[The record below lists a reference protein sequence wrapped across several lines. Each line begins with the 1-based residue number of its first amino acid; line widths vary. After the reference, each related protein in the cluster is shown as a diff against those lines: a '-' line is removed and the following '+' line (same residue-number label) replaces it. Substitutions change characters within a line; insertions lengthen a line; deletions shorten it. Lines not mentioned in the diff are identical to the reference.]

1 MTGPASLSVV
11 VPVYNSAVMLPA
23 LMQRLTAVLEEQ
35 RPYEVVLVNDGS
47 ADSSWHTITELCRAN
62 RHVRGINLMR
72 NYGQHSAT
80 LAGVR
85 AARNDLIVT
94 IDDDLQNPPEEIPK
108 LLAKLDEGYDVVYGH
123 PIEGNRGL
131 WRDAVTWLTKLAL
144 RAAIGSDIAM
154 KASGFRAFR
163 AELRQG
169 FASFQG
175 PNPNL
180 DVLLSWSTSRYA
192 ATPVH
197 HHARAEGH
205 SGYTV
210 GSLITHAFN
219 VLTGFS
225 TRPLRAATLVG
236 IATMVFGVAV
246 LAYVTG
252 LLHRA
257 GRRRARLPVPRL
269 HHRDLRRRPASQP
282 GHDRRVSGA
291 YAYEDHGP
299 ADVRDPRRDRSAGR
313 APGTTR
319 TRRMHGVARPEGAG
333 ATPGRMTYRIPF
345 NRATLVGR
353 ELELLRE
360 AIQSGHLSGD
370 GQFARRCELL
380 LEEALGAD
388 RVLLTSSC
396 THALELAALLLDIE
410 PGDEV
415 IVPSFTFVSTAAAF
429 ALRGAKIVFADI
441 RPDTLN
447 IDERALPDLVG
458 DRTRAIVPVHYA
470 GVGCEMEPILEV
482 ARKHDLAIVEDNAHG
497 LHGSYRGQRLGTFGV
512 LAAQSFHET
521 KNFTCG
527 EGGALLINDPA
538 LVDRAEIITGERDEP
553 EGVLPRRGRQVHVGR
568 SRLELPALRA
578 SSRLP
583 LGSAGGA
590 RRGRTGT
597 TAALVDLPRSA
608 SQVGRGDRNDAS
620 RSSRTTA
627 TSRTTCSTS
636 CCRRSKSGRALIE
649 HLKTKG
655 HPGRLSLRAA
665 APFADGCAVRRQ
677 TRASVPSRRTSATGC
692 SDCRSTRA

>member
-1 MTGPASLSVV
+1 MTGPGSLSVV
-11 VPVYNSAVMLPA
+11 VPVYNSTVILPA

-169 FASFQG
+169 FASFHG

-252 LLHRA
+252 YYVVQGGDVPGFPFLASIIAIFAGAQLLSLGMIGEYLA
-257 GRRRARLPVPRL
+257 
-269 HHRDLRRRPASQP
+269 
-282 GHDRRVSGA
+282 
-291 YAYEDHGP
+291 
-299 ADVRDPRRDRSAGR
+299 
-313 APGTTR
+313 
-319 TRRMHGVARPEGAG
+319 RMHTKIMDRPTYAIREETGQPVALQEP
-333 ATPGRMTYRIPF
+333 
-345 NRATLVGR
+345 L
-353 ELELLRE
+353 ELE
-360 AIQSGHLSGD
+360 
-370 GQFARRCELL
+370 
-380 LEEALGAD
+380 
-388 RVLLTSSC
+388 
-396 THALELAALLLDIE
+396 
-410 PGDEV
+410 
-415 IVPSFTFVSTAAAF
+415 
-429 ALRGAKIVFADI
+429 
-441 RPDTLN
+441 
-447 IDERALPDLVG
+447 
-458 DRTRAIVPVHYA
+458 
-470 GVGCEMEPILEV
+470 
-482 ARKHDLAIVEDNAHG
+482 NA
-497 LHGSYRGQRLGTFGV
+497 
-512 LAAQSFHET
+512 
-521 KNFTCG
+521 
-527 EGGALLINDPA
+527 
-538 LVDRAEIITGERDEP
+538 
-553 EGVLPRRGRQVHVGR
+553 
-568 SRLELPALRA
+568 
-578 SSRLP
+578 
-583 LGSAGGA
+583 
-590 RRGRTGT
+590 RGRT
-597 TAALVDLPRSA
+597 P
-608 SQVGRGDRNDAS
+608 
-620 RSSRTTA
+620 
-627 TSRTTCSTS
+627 
-636 CCRRSKSGRALIE
+636 
-649 HLKTKG
+649 
-655 HPGRLSLRAA
+655 
-665 APFADGCAVRRQ
+665 
-677 TRASVPSRRTSATGC
+677 
-692 SDCRSTRA
+692 